1 MFFSHTR
8 IRRMKNQIFR
18 SLHDLCYPIR
28 IVITRTTK
36 KIAAHLY
43 SMRVMSTVQEHK
55 IFALACVVLEEGR
68 KGERGVGGAANIAP
82 FFRE

>member
-1 MFFSHTR
+1 MIYASPFASSSPAPPK
-8 IRRMKNQIFR
+8 KN
-18 SLHDLCYPIR
+18 P
-28 IVITRTTK
+28 
-36 KIAAHLY
+36 AHLY
-43 SMRVMSTVQEHK
+43 SMRVMSAVQEHK